1 MTAPPPG
8 SIGSGAA
15 PGPRPADPTAPSWRT
30 ALVDAGA
37 MSGRSLRRSTRELDV
52 LLLSVLLPV
61 MLMLLFVHVFGGAL
75 GLAVEGTAYVD
86 YVVPGVV
93 LLCAGYGAA
102 QTAVS
107 VAGDLSTGVID
118 RFRSLPVWHPSVLV
132 GHVAASM
139 ARNAVATVAVVLV
152 ALAAGFRP
160 AAGPVGWLAAAGLVA
175 LYVLALSWVSLCIGL
190 VAGGVEAASGFTFV
204 VLFLPYLSSAFVPT
218 ATMPTALRVFS
229 EHQPVTPVIETLRA
243 VLLDAQGGRP
253 GEAVLWCLGLLLLA
267 VLMCG
272 PLFRRSRRR

>member
-1 MTAPPPG
+1 MSAGTATAVGPAED
-8 SIGSGAA
+8 AA
-15 PGPRPADPTAPSWRT
+15 ARRWRD
-30 ALVDAGA
+30 ALVETGA
-37 MSGRSLRRSTRELDV
+37 MSWRSLRRSTRELDV

-61 MLMLLFVHVFGGAL
+61 MLMLLFVHVFGGAM
-75 GLAVEGTAYVD
+75 GLAVETSYVD

-107 VAGDLSTGVID
+107 VAGDLSTGLVD
-118 RFRSLPVWHPSVLV
+118 RFRSLPVWHESVLV
-132 GHVAASM
+132 GHVVASL

-160 AAGPVGWLAAAGLVA
+160 SAGPLGWLAAAGLVA
-175 LYVLALSWVSLCIGL
+175 LFVLALSWVSLCIGL
-190 VAGGVEAASGFTFV
+190 LAGGVEAASGFTFV
-204 VLFLPYLSSAFVPT
+204 ILFLPYLSSAFVPT

-243 VLLDAQGGRP
+243 LLLDVPGARP
-253 GEAVLWCLGLLLLA
+253 LEAVLWCVGLVVVA
-267 VLMCG
+267 VLASG
-272 PLFRRSRRR
+272 PLFRRSRRRG